1 MSAFS
6 SLGLCP
12 ELLFTLDQLGYA
24 DATPIQ
30 QQAIPIIL
38 KGCDVMAQAQTGTG
52 KTASFAL
59 PMIEKLKHREAP
71 ESYHP
76 IRGLVLT
83 PTRELAIQVG
93 DKMLSYGEQLGMR
106 VISIYGGV
114 RFDNQLRKM
123 KRGADILVATPG
135 RLLDMLQQKKISL
148 AQLEIWVLDEADR
161 MLDLGF
167 ADELRQLMVFIPQE
181 RQTLLFSATYD
192 DSIQVLIDKILKDP
206 IRISTTPNKPSAA
219 SVTQRAFAVDNA
231 DKSDILSYL
240 IRECSWSQT
249 LVFTRTKKRADMV
262 ADYLNHEG
270 ISALALHGDKV
281 QRERNEALLRFSQK
295 EVRVLVATD
304 VAARGL
310 DIESLPQV
318 INYDLPNQPEAYVH
332 RIGRTGRAGKKGLA
346 ISFVSTEEKR
356 FLQEITALIRQEIP
370 IEAVPII
377 ESGKLPENR
386 KKLSAPPRQHKKT
399 QAASRKSPHSSKKM
413 NPKQAPQK
421 VQGQKKPAVQTDK
434 SSVSSAKDKAGRR
447 SLFG

>member
-1 MSAFS
+1 MTLFS

-12 ELLFTLDQLGYA
+12 ELQFTLDQLGYA
-24 DATPIQ
+24 EATPIQ
-30 QQAIPIIL
+30 AQTIPLIL
-38 KGCDVMAQAQTGTG
+38 RGDDLVAQAQTGTG

-59 PMIEKLKHREAP
+59 PMIEKLKHRETTDG
-71 ESYHP
+71 YHE

-93 DKMLSYGEQLGMR
+93 DKMLDYGTQLGMR

-135 RLLDMLQQKKISL
+135 RLLDMLLQKKLSL
-148 AQLEIWVLDEADR
+148 SQLEILVLDEADR

-167 ADELRQLMVFIPQE
+167 ADELRQLLQYIPTK

-192 DSIQVLIDKILKDP
+192 PNIQLLVDKMLVSP
-206 IRISTTPNKPSAA
+206 SRVSTTPNKPSA
-219 SVTQRAFAVDNA
+219 SGVTQRAFAVDNA
-231 DKSDILSYL
+231 DKADILSYL
-240 IRECSWSQT
+240 IRECHWSQT
-249 LVFTRTKKRADMV
+249 LVFTRTKKRADQV
-262 ADYLNHEG
+262 NEYLNSEG
-270 ISALALHGDKV
+270 ISSVALHGDKA
-281 QRERNEALLRFSQK
+281 QRERNDALLRFRQK

-356 FLQEITALIRQEIP
+356 FLQDITQLIRQEIL

-377 ESGKLPENR
+377 EDGKLPTDR
-386 KKLSAPPRQHKKT
+386 KKIST
-399 QAASRKSPHSSKKM
+399 QKASPSKKRSFS
-413 NPKQAPQK
+413 NNQKQGSAE
-421 VQGQKKPAVQTDK
+421 VKKPKAE
-434 SSVSSAKDKAGRR
+434 SPAAKDKAGRR

>member
-1 MSAFS
+1 MTLFS

-12 ELLFTLDQLGYA
+12 ELQFTLDQLGYA
-24 DATPIQ
+24 EATPIQ
-30 QQAIPIIL
+30 AQTIPLIL
-38 KGCDVMAQAQTGTG
+38 RGDDLVAQAQTGTG

-59 PMIEKLKHREAP
+59 PMIEKLKHRETTDG
-71 ESYHP
+71 YHE

-93 DKMLSYGEQLGMR
+93 DKMLDYGTQLGMR

-135 RLLDMLQQKKISL
+135 RLLDMLLQKKLSL
-148 AQLEIWVLDEADR
+148 SHLEILVLDEADR

-167 ADELRQLMVFIPQE
+167 ADELRQLLQYIPTK

-192 DSIQVLIDKILKDP
+192 PNIQLLVDKMLVSP
-206 IRISTTPNKPSAA
+206 SRVSTTPNKPSA
-219 SVTQRAFAVDNA
+219 SGVTQRAFAVDNA
-231 DKSDILSYL
+231 DKADILSYL
-240 IRECSWSQT
+240 IRECHWSQT
-249 LVFTRTKKRADMV
+249 LVFTRTKKRADQV
-262 ADYLNHEG
+262 NEYLNSEG
-270 ISALALHGDKV
+270 ISSVALHGDKA
-281 QRERNEALLRFSQK
+281 QRERNDALLRFSQK

-356 FLQEITALIRQEIP
+356 FLQDITQLIRQEIL

-377 ESGKLPENR
+377 EDGKLPTDR
-386 KKLSAPPRQHKKT
+386 KKIST
-399 QAASRKSPHSSKKM
+399 QKASPSKKRSFS
-413 NPKQAPQK
+413 NNQK
-421 VQGQKKPAVQTDK
+421 EGSAEVKKPKAE
-434 SSVSSAKDKAGRR
+434 SPAAKDKAGRR

>member
-1 MSAFS
+1 MTLFS

-12 ELLFTLDQLGYA
+12 ELQFTLDQLGYA
-24 DATPIQ
+24 EATPIQ
-30 QQAIPIIL
+30 AQTIPLIL
-38 KGCDVMAQAQTGTG
+38 RGDDLVAQAQTGTG

-59 PMIEKLKHREAP
+59 PMIEKLKHQETKDG
-71 ESYHP
+71 YHE

-93 DKMLSYGEQLGMR
+93 DKMLDYGAQLGMR

-135 RLLDMLQQKKISL
+135 RLLDMLLQKKLSL
-148 AQLEIWVLDEADR
+148 SQLQILVLDEADR

-167 ADELRQLMVFIPQE
+167 ADELRQLMQYIPTK

-192 DSIQVLIDKILKDP
+192 PNIQLLVDKMLVSP
-206 IRISTTPNKPSAA
+206 SRVSTTPNKPSA
-219 SVTQRAFAVDNA
+219 SGVTQRAFSVDNA
-231 DKSDILSYL
+231 DKADILSYL
-240 IRECSWSQT
+240 IRECHWSQT
-249 LVFTRTKKRADMV
+249 LVFTRTKKRADQV
-262 ADYLNHEG
+262 NEYLNSEG
-270 ISALALHGDKV
+270 ISSVALHGDKA
-281 QRERNEALLRFSQK
+281 QRERNDALLRFSQK

-356 FLQEITALIRQEIP
+356 FLQDITQLIRQEIL

-377 ESGKLPENR
+377 EDGKLPTDR
-386 KKLSAPPRQHKKT
+386 KKIST
-399 QAASRKSPHSSKKM
+399 QKASPSKKRSFS
-413 NPKQAPQK
+413 NNQKQGSAE
-421 VQGQKKPAVQTDK
+421 VKKPKAE
-434 SSVSSAKDKAGRR
+434 SPAAKDKAGRR

>member
-1 MSAFS
+1 MTLFS

-12 ELLFTLDQLGYA
+12 ELQFTLDQLGYA
-24 DATPIQ
+24 EATPIQ
-30 QQAIPIIL
+30 AQTIPLIL
-38 KGCDVMAQAQTGTG
+38 RGDDLVAQAQTGTG

-59 PMIEKLKHREAP
+59 PMIEKLKHRETKDG
-71 ESYHP
+71 YHE

-93 DKMLSYGEQLGMR
+93 DKMLDYGTQLGMR

-135 RLLDMLQQKKISL
+135 RLLDMLLQKKLSL
-148 AQLEIWVLDEADR
+148 SQLEILVLDEADR

-167 ADELRQLMVFIPQE
+167 ADELRQLLQYIPTK

-192 DSIQVLIDKILKDP
+192 PNIQLLVDKMLVSP
-206 IRISTTPNKPSAA
+206 SRVSTTPNKPSA
-219 SVTQRAFAVDNA
+219 SGVTQRAFAVDNA
-231 DKSDILSYL
+231 DKADILSYL
-240 IRECSWSQT
+240 IRECHWSQT
-249 LVFTRTKKRADMV
+249 LVFTRTKKRADQV
-262 ADYLNHEG
+262 NEYLNSEG
-270 ISALALHGDKV
+270 ISSVALHGDKA
-281 QRERNEALLRFSQK
+281 QRERNDALLRFSQK

-356 FLQEITALIRQEIP
+356 FLQDITQLIRQEIL

-377 ESGKLPENR
+377 EDGRLPTDR
-386 KKLSAPPRQHKKT
+386 KKIST
-399 QAASRKSPHSSKKM
+399 QKASPSKKRSFS
-413 NPKQAPQK
+413 NNQKQGSAE
-421 VQGQKKPAVQTDK
+421 VKKPKAE
-434 SSVSSAKDKAGRR
+434 SPAAKDKAGRR

>member
-1 MSAFS
+1 MTLFS

-12 ELLFTLDQLGYA
+12 ELQFTLDQLGYVE
-24 DATPIQ
+24 ATPIQ
-30 QQAIPIIL
+30 AQTIPLIL
-38 KGCDVMAQAQTGTG
+38 KGEDLIAQAQTGTG

-59 PMIEKLKHREAP
+59 PMIEKLKHRETDDG
-71 ESYHP
+71 YHA

-93 DKMLSYGEQLGMR
+93 DKILDYGEQLGMR

-135 RLLDMLQQKKISL
+135 RLLDMLLQKKLSL
-148 AQLEIWVLDEADR
+148 SQLEILVLDEADR

-167 ADELRQLMVFIPQE
+167 ADELRQLMQHIPAK

-192 DSIQVLIDKILKDP
+192 PNIQLLVDKMLTSP
-206 IRISTTPNKPSAA
+206 NRVSTTPNKPSA
-219 SVTQRAFAVDNA
+219 SGVTQRAFAVDNA

-240 IRECSWSQT
+240 IRECHWSQT
-249 LVFTRTKKRADMV
+249 LVFTRTKKRADQV
-262 ADYLNHEG
+262 NEYLNSEG
-270 ISALALHGDKV
+270 ISSVALHGDKA
-281 QRERNEALLRFSQK
+281 QRERNDALLRFSQK

-356 FLQEITALIRQEIP
+356 FLQEITQLIRQEIL

-377 ESGKLPENR
+377 EDGKLPTDR
-386 KKLSAPPRQHKKT
+386 KKIST
-399 QAASRKSPHSSKKM
+399 QKASPSKKRSFS
-413 NPKQAPQK
+413 NNQKQGSAE
-421 VQGQKKPAVQTDK
+421 VKKPK
-434 SSVSSAKDKAGRR
+434 SETPAAKDKAGRR